1 VIDSLEIQ
9 RRMEIIQDRGPI
21 YNEFVYDSHIHE
33 PWNAFSSLFFFIPVV
48 FWIVFLWGRY
58 KQHRIILLILPL
70 LFLNGLGSTLFH
82 AYRTSNVFLML
93 DWLPAALMSLSLSV
107 YFWTKITRRW
117 YFGILCVLGFYASAV
132 LVITT
137 LGQGYRVLAP
147 NIGYLFSGS
156 AFLIPIIWSLYRNQ
170 WRHAR
175 YVLLTLFFLISA
187 LIFRLLDY
195 PTPNPFPFLPQGTHF
210 LWHVF
215 SSFAVFTMGYYL
227 YKSGQDA
234 LQESQK
240 TTATK

>member
-1 VIDSLEIQ
+1 
-9 RRMEIIQDRGPI
+9 MEIIQDRGPI

-175 YVLLTLFFLISA
+175 YVLLTLFSSSQHWYLDCWTIRPQILSHSYPKEHTFYGMYSVPSRCSQWGITSTNQDKTPCRKVK
-187 LIFRLLDY
+187 RLQR
-195 PTPNPFPFLPQGTHF
+195 PSN
-210 LWHVF
+210 
-215 SSFAVFTMGYYL
+215 A
-227 YKSGQDA
+227 
-234 LQESQK
+234 
-240 TTATK
+240 